1 MSAFSTPAI
10 ILRRTDFGDYD
21 LIVTFFS
28 LKRGKISLIAKSAKK
43 SSKRFSGVLE
53 LFSALEVV
61 GSAGRGQGLPVL
73 QEAALKLPFNQI
85 RSDIKK
91 TAYASYWAE
100 LIHDW
105 MQENERQPAL
115 YYLFQHVL
123 SELDSGGT
131 SEEALSIFFQIRFL
145 AISGHFPNLRH
156 CCRCRTS
163 LELLAQDRVFFDIV
177 RGGIACEKCTSVP
190 AGGMPLSKGTA
201 KQLLWVG
208 GGDLAKAARIRF
220 TSQAIQEGLELLETF
235 VPYHL
240 GRQPRSL
247 KFLRQIRER

>member
-1 MSAFSTPAI
+1 MPAFSTPAI
-10 ILRRTDFGDYD
+10 LLRRTDFGDYD
-21 LIVTFFS
+21 LIVTLFS

-43 SSKRFSGVLE
+43 SSKRFSGILE

-61 GSAGRGQGLPVL
+61 GSIGRGKGLPVL
-73 QEAALKLPFNQI
+73 QEAALKFPFNKI

-105 MQENERQPAL
+105 MQENERLPTL

-123 SELDSGGT
+123 SELDGGGT
-131 SEEALSIFFQIRFL
+131 PEEALSIFFQIRFL

-156 CCRCRTS
+156 CYRCRTS
-163 LELLAQDRVFFDIV
+163 LELLAQDRLFFDIV
-177 RGGIACEKCTSVP
+177 RGGIMCARCAPIP
-190 AGGMPLSKGTA
+190 AGGTQLSKGTA

-220 TSQAIQEGLELLETF
+220 TSQAIQEGLEFLETF